1 MGVLFEGVNWLAVGV
16 STIICFMLGAL
27 WYSPMMFGTKWAE
40 GVKVDIGPE
49 TRQPVAA
56 LVTQFIGTLL
66 LAWLIGLTH
75 YFGVYPLMVLIVA
88 TIFFLLVAAN
98 LFGEHSLYAT
108 LTEAGFVPAMTVI
121 MVICN
126 FVL

>member
-49 TRQPVAA
+49 ARQPVAA

-66 LAWLIGLTH
+66 LAWLIGLT
-75 YFGVYPLMVLIVA
+75 YFFGVYSLDGADRRHHLLFTGGGKFVRRAQPLCHA
-88 TIFFLLVAAN
+88 D
-98 LFGEHSLYAT
+98 
-108 LTEAGFVPAMTVI
+108 
-121 MVICN
+121 
-126 FVL
+126 